1 MTIQFCPNRK
11 RNTRTKTGIVRVLR
25 TKNRYDFTDLKKHKV
40 VVEPKQLPKTG
51 DQATLTWTR
60 SGISNDQTF
69 RQNIKIDLMSIFYGY
84 HCKIGNFVL

>member
-11 RNTRTKTGIVRVLR
+11 RNTRTKAGIVRVLR

-51 DQATLTWTR
+51 DQATLTWTC

-69 RQNIKIDLMSIFYGY
+69 RQKS
-84 HCKIGNFVL
+84 